1 MVSFN
6 RISSF
11 SMKMIEKFV
20 GTSPVFI
27 VRTCPLDPEVAV
39 EEEETEAHAEEE
51 DTEEHVAVT
60 SDADKNVGR
69 PPPAILR
76 STTNLLR
83 NKRKDRLFKLYRE
96 K

>member
-27 VRTCPLDPEVAV
+27 VRTCPLDPEVTV
-39 EEEETEAHAEEE
+39 EE
-51 DTEEHVAVT
+51 D
-60 SDADKNVGR
+60 
-69 PPPAILR
+69 
-76 STTNLLR
+76 
-83 NKRKDRLFKLYRE
+83 DR
-96 K
+96 